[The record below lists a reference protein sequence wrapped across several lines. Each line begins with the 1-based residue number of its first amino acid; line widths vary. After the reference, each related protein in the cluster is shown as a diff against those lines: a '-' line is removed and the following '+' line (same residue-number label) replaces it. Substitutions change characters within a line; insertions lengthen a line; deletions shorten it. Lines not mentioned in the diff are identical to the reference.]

1 MMSVISLALQYRL
14 FMKFTAFWQRV
25 IRNRKNRKTAR
36 NSRSTDRGVIDL
48 APNIIHRNEHV
59 LSRKEMSE
67 HALKVLYRLKKARYE
82 SYLVGGGVRDLLLGL
97 HPKDFDVA
105 TNATP
110 EQVRKLFGNCRLI
123 GRRFR
128 LAHVHFGREIIE
140 VATFRAAHDQ
150 AGNNQNSGEGV
161 TKGGMI
167 VRDNVYGT
175 LEDDAWRRDFT
186 VNALYYN
193 IYDFSI
199 VDYTD
204 GLKDIESKTI
214 RIIGDAKERL
224 QEDPVRMLRAIRFAA
239 KLNFKIEASLSASIK
254 ANINLLDGVPVARLF
269 EEVLKLF
276 LHGHAVASYELLK
289 EYDLLKHLFL
299 QTAEH
304 LDEYGDRF
312 VTQALINTDLRIQ
325 QKKPIAPAFLY
336 AALLWPAVKYQAD
349 ELKHDDLPLLQIY
362 QIAGQTVLEKQ
373 LLQILIPKRF
383 GIPMRE
389 IWTMQARLASRKGK
403 RPLKLLPHPRFRAS
417 YDFLLLREQSG
428 ETQLKELCQWWT
440 DIQEVSEDEQLAM
453 CKKLSSMSKNKGRR
467 KKRSKKLVE

>member
-1 MMSVISLALQYRL
+1 MSVISLTLQYRL
-14 FMKFTAFWQRV
+14 YMKLTAFWDR
-25 IRNRKNRKTAR
+25 ITRNRKNGKSASGGNAVERCKKSGSPKIIPRNKHSITRK
-36 NSRSTDRGVIDL
+36 D
-48 APNIIHRNEHV
+48 
-59 LSRKEMSE
+59 MSD
-67 HALKVLYRLKKARYE
+67 HALKVLYRLKKAKYS
-82 SYLVGGGVRDLLLGL
+82 SYLVGGAVRDLLLDM

-110 EQVRKLFGNCRLI
+110 EQVRQLFGNCRLI

-140 VATFRAAHDQ
+140 VATFRASHDNE
-150 AGNNQNSGEGV
+150 GGEGV
-161 TKGGMI
+161 TKDDGMI

-186 VNALYYN
+186 INALYYD

-204 GLKDIESKTI
+204 GLKDIKNKTI
-214 RIIGDAKERL
+214 RVIGDATERL
-224 QEDPVRMLRAIRFAA
+224 QEDPVRMLRAVRFAA
-239 KLNFKIEASLSASIK
+239 KLNFTIEPVLSKSIK
-254 ANINLLDGVPVARLF
+254 DNIHLLDGVPVARLF

-276 LHGHAVASYELLK
+276 LHGHAAASYELLK
-289 EYDLLKHLFL
+289 EYDLLKHLFA

-304 LDEYGDRF
+304 LDEAGDKF
-312 VTQALINTDLRIQ
+312 ITQALINTDLRIQ

-336 AALLWPAVKYQAD
+336 AALLWPAVRYQT
-349 ELKHDDLPLLQIY
+349 ELLKKEDLSLLQVY
-362 QIAGQTVLEKQ
+362 QIAGQEVLEKQ
-373 LLQILIPKRF
+373 LKQILIPKRF

-403 RPLKLLPHPRFRAS
+403 RPLKLLPVPRFRAS

-428 ETQLKELCQWWT
+428 ETQLKELCDWWT
-440 DIQEVSEDEQLAM
+440 KIQTANEDEQLAM
-453 CKKLSSMSKNKGRR
+453 CRNTSKGTGK
-467 KKRSKKLVE
+467 KKRSSKKVKSND

>member
-1 MMSVISLALQYRL
+1 MISVISLTLQYRL
-14 FMKFTAFWQRV
+14 FMKLTRFWERV
-25 IRNRKNRKTAR
+25 TRKRKNRNTE
-36 NSRSTDRGVIDL
+36 RG
-48 APNIIHRNEHV
+48 ATSSKPNIINRNDHA

-67 HALKVLYRLKKARYE
+67 HALKVLYRLKKAKYE
-82 SYLVGGGVRDLLLGL
+82 SFLVGGGVRDLLLGM

-140 VATFRAAHDQ
+140 VATFRASHDQ
-150 AGNNQNSGEGV
+150 AGGEGV
-161 TKGGMI
+161 TKDGMI

-186 VNALYYN
+186 INALYYN

-199 VDYTD
+199 VDYTG

-214 RIIGDAKERL
+214 RIIGNANERL
-224 QEDPVRMLRAIRFAA
+224 QEDPVRMLRAVRFAA
-239 KLNFKIEASLSASIK
+239 KLNFKIEASLSESIK
-254 ANINLLDGVPVARLF
+254 ANIHLLDGVPVARLF

-276 LHGHAVASYELLK
+276 LHGHALASYELLK
-289 EYDLLKHLFL
+289 EYDLLKHLFA
-299 QTAEH
+299 QTATH
-304 LDEYGDRF
+304 LDEEGDRF
-312 VTQALINTDLRIQ
+312 ITQALINTDSRIK

-336 AALLWPAVKYQAD
+336 AALLWPAVRYQT
-349 ELKHDDLPLLQIY
+349 EKLKQEDLSLLQVY
-362 QIAGQTVLEKQ
+362 QIAGQEVLEKQ
-373 LLQILIPKRF
+373 LKQILIPKRF

-403 RPLKLLPHPRFRAS
+403 RPLKLLPVPRFRAS

-428 ETQLKELCQWWT
+428 ETQLKELCDWWT
-440 DIQEVSEDEQLAM
+440 KIQTVSEDEQLAM
-453 CKKLSSMSKNKGRR
+453 CKNVFKGKGK
-467 KKRSKKLVE
+467 KKRTTKKEKHN

>member
-1 MMSVISLALQYRL
+1 MMSVISLGLQYRL

-25 IRNRKNRKTAR
+25 TRNRKNRKTAR
-36 NSRSTDRGVIDL
+36 NSRSTDRSVIES

-82 SYLVGGGVRDLLLGL
+82 SYLVGGAVRDLLLEL

-140 VATFRAAHDQ
+140 VATFRASHDQ
-150 AGNNQNSGEGV
+150 AGGEGV

-199 VDYTD
+199 VDFTG

-239 KLNFKIEASLSASIK
+239 KLEFKIEASLSASIEE
-254 ANINLLDGVPVARLF
+254 NINLLDGVPVARLF

-289 EYDLLKHLFL
+289 KYGLLKHLFS

-336 AALLWPAVKYQAD
+336 AALLWPAVKNYA
-349 ELKHDDLPLLQIY
+349 EKLKQENMPLLQIY
-362 QIAGQTVLEKQ
+362 QIAGQAVLEKQ
-373 LLQILIPKRF
+373 LSQILIPKRF

-440 DIQEVSEDEQLAM
+440 DIQEVSEEEQLAM
-453 CKKLSSMSKNKGRR
+453 CKKLSSMGKNKGRR

>member
-1 MMSVISLALQYRL
+1 
-14 FMKFTAFWQRV
+14 MKLTAFWQR
-25 IRNRKNRKTAR
+25 IRRNRKNNGAAVVDSGGG
-36 NSRSTDRGVIDL
+36 NS
-48 APNIIHRNEHV
+48 APNIINRSDHP

-67 HALKVLYRLKKARYE
+67 HALKVLYRLKKAKYAG
-82 SYLVGGGVRDLLLGL
+82 YLVGGGVRDLLLGL

-105 TNATP
+105 TDATP

-140 VATFRAAHDQ
+140 VATFRASHDQ
-150 AGNNQNSGEGV
+150 TGGEGV
-161 TKGGMI
+161 TRDGMI

-199 VDYTD
+199 VDYTG

-224 QEDPVRMLRAIRFAA
+224 QEDPVRMLRAVRFAA

-254 ANINLLDGVPVARLF
+254 ENIHLLDGVPTARLF

-276 LHGHAVASYELLK
+276 LHGHALASYELLK

-299 QTAEH
+299 QTAEN
-304 LDEYGDRF
+304 LDEAGDRF
-312 VTQALINTDLRIQ
+312 ITQALINTDLRIK

-336 AALLWPAVKYQAD
+336 AALLWPAVKH
-349 ELKHDDLPLLQIY
+349 ESEKLKHEDLSLLQVY
-362 QIAGQTVLEKQ
+362 QIAGQEVLEKQ
-373 LLQILIPKRF
+373 LLTNINP
-383 GIPMRE
+383 
-389 IWTMQARLASRKGK
+389 
-403 RPLKLLPHPRFRAS
+403 
-417 YDFLLLREQSG
+417 
-428 ETQLKELCQWWT
+428 
-440 DIQEVSEDEQLAM
+440 
-453 CKKLSSMSKNKGRR
+453 
-467 KKRSKKLVE
+467 

>member
-1 MMSVISLALQYRL
+1 MSVISLASQYRR
-14 FMKFTAFWQRV
+14 FMKLSTFWQRV
-25 IRNRKNRKTAR
+25 TRKRKNRKTGRDVINRGTA
-36 NSRSTDRGVIDL
+36 NS
-48 APNIIHRNEHV
+48 APNIINRNEHA

-82 SYLVGGGVRDLLLGL
+82 SFLVGGGVRDLLLGL

-140 VATFRAAHDQ
+140 VATFRASHDQ
-150 AGNNQNSGEGV
+150 EGGEGV
-161 TKGGMI
+161 TRNGMI

-199 VDYTD
+199 IDYTG
-204 GLKDIESKTI
+204 GLNDIENKVI
-214 RIIGDAKERL
+214 RIIGDANERL
-224 QEDPVRMLRAIRFAA
+224 QEDPVRMLRAVRFAA
-239 KLNFKIEASLSASIK
+239 KLNFKIEESLSASIK
-254 ANINLLDGVPVARLF
+254 KNIHLLDGVPVARLF

-276 LHGHAVASYELLK
+276 LHGHALASYELLK
-289 EYDLLKHLFL
+289 EYDLLKHLFA

-304 LDEYGDRF
+304 LDEAGDRF
-312 VTQALINTDLRIQ
+312 ITQALINTDLRIK

-336 AALLWPAVKYQAD
+336 AALLWPAVRYQTKK
-349 ELKHDDLPLLQIY
+349 LKQEDLSLLQVY
-362 QIAGQTVLEKQ
+362 QIAGQDVLEKQ
-373 LLQILIPKRF
+373 LKQILIPKRF

-428 ETQLKELCQWWT
+428 ETQLKELCDWWT
-440 DIQEVSEDEQLAM
+440 TIQIADEEQQLMM
-453 CKKLSSMSKNKGRR
+453 CKNVSSGGKKNKR
-467 KKRSKKLVE
+467 KKTFKNNKSKTS

>member
-1 MMSVISLALQYRL
+1 
-14 FMKFTAFWQRV
+14 MKLTSFWQR
-25 IRNRKNRKTAR
+25 IRRKRKNSGAVVVDSDGD
-36 NSRSTDRGVIDL
+36 NS
-48 APNIIHRNEHV
+48 APNIINRSDHP

-67 HALKVLYRLKKARYE
+67 HALKVLYRLKKAKYA
-82 SYLVGGGVRDLLLGL
+82 SFLVGGGVRDLLLGL

-105 TNATP
+105 TDATP

-140 VATFRAAHDQ
+140 VATFRASHDQ
-150 AGNNQNSGEGV
+150 AGGEGV
-161 TKGGMI
+161 TQNGMI

-186 VNALYYN
+186 INALYYN

-204 GLKDIESKTI
+204 GLKDIENKTI
-214 RIIGDAKERL
+214 RMIGNADERL

-239 KLNFKIEASLSASIK
+239 KLGFKIEPVLSESIK
-254 ANINLLDGVPVARLF
+254 TNIHLLDGVPVARLF

-276 LHGHAVASYELLK
+276 LHGHALASYELLK

-304 LDEYGDRF
+304 LDDAGDRF
-312 VTQALINTDLRIQ
+312 ITQALINTDLRIQ

-336 AALLWPAVKYQAD
+336 AALLWPAVKHQT
-349 ELKHDDLPLLQIY
+349 EKLKKEGLSLLQVY
-362 QIAGQTVLEKQ
+362 QIAGQEVLEKQ

-403 RPLKLLPHPRFRAS
+403 RPLKLLPVPRFRAS

-428 ETQLKELCQWWT
+428 ETQLKELCEWWT
-440 DIQEVSEDEQLAM
+440 DIQKADEEEQLMM
-453 CKKLSSMSKNKGRR
+453 CKKLSQGKGKR
-467 KKRSKKLVE
+467 KKTSKKTNNSL

>member
-1 MMSVISLALQYRL
+1 MMSVISLALQYRR
-14 FMKFTAFWQRV
+14 FMKLSTFWQRV
-25 IRNRKNRKTAR
+25 TRKRKNRKTGRDVKNRGAV
-36 NSRSTDRGVIDL
+36 NSV
-48 APNIIHRNEHV
+48 PNIINRNEHA

-82 SYLVGGGVRDLLLGL
+82 SFLVGGGVRDLLLGL

-128 LAHVHFGREIIE
+128 LAHVHFGRDIIE
-140 VATFRAAHDQ
+140 VATFRASHDQ
-150 AGNNQNSGEGV
+150 ASGEGV
-161 TKGGMI
+161 TKDGMI

-199 VDYTD
+199 VDYTG
-204 GLKDIESKTI
+204 GLNDIENKVI
-214 RIIGDAKERL
+214 RIIGDATERL
-224 QEDPVRMLRAIRFAA
+224 QEDPVRMLRAVRFAA
-239 KLNFKIEASLSASIK
+239 KLNFKIEASLSESIK
-254 ANINLLDGVPVARLF
+254 ENIHLLDGVPVARLF

-276 LHGHAVASYELLK
+276 LHGHALASYELLK
-289 EYDLLKHLFL
+289 EYDLLKHLFA

-304 LDEYGDRF
+304 LDEAGDRF
-312 VTQALINTDLRIQ
+312 ITQALINTDLRIK

-336 AALLWPAVKYQAD
+336 AALLWPAVRYQT
-349 ELKHDDLPLLQIY
+349 EKLKQEDLSLLQVY
-362 QIAGQTVLEKQ
+362 QIAGQDVLEKQ
-373 LLQILIPKRF
+373 LKQILIPKRF

-428 ETQLKELCQWWT
+428 ETQLKELCDWWT
-440 DIQEVSEDEQLAM
+440 DIQKADEEQQLMM
-453 CKKLSSMSKNKGRR
+453 CKNVSSGKKKNKR
-467 KKRSKKLVE
+467 KKKFKNNKSKAS

>member
-1 MMSVISLALQYRL
+1 
-14 FMKFTAFWQRV
+14 MKLTAFWQR
-25 IRNRKNRKTAR
+25 IRRNRKNSDAMVVGSEAG
-36 NSRSTDRGVIDL
+36 NS
-48 APNIIHRNEHV
+48 APNIINRSDHL

-67 HALKVLYRLKKARYE
+67 HALKVLYRLKKAKYS
-82 SYLVGGGVRDLLLGL
+82 SYLVGGGVRDLLLGM

-140 VATFRAAHDQ
+140 VATFRAAHDND
-150 AGNNQNSGEGV
+150 GGEGV
-161 TKGGMI
+161 TKDGMI

-199 VDYTD
+199 VDYTG
-204 GLKDIESKTI
+204 GLKDIENKTI
-214 RIIGDAKERL
+214 RMIGDADERL
-224 QEDPVRMLRAIRFAA
+224 QEDPVRMLRAVRFAA
-239 KLNFKIEASLSASIK
+239 KLNFTIEPILSSSIK
-254 ANINLLDGVPVARLF
+254 KNIHLLDGVPVARLF

-276 LHGHAVASYELLK
+276 LHGHALTSYKLLK
-289 EYDLLKHLFL
+289 EYDLLKHLFA

-304 LDEYGDRF
+304 LDEAGDRF
-312 VTQALINTDLRIQ
+312 ITQALINTDLRIQ

-336 AALLWPAVKYQAD
+336 ATLLWPAVRHQLEK
-349 ELKHDDLPLLQIY
+349 LKQEDLSLLQVY
-362 QIAGQTVLEKQ
+362 QIAGQEVLEKQ
-373 LLQILIPKRF
+373 LKQILIPKRF

-403 RPLKLLPHPRFRAS
+403 RPLKLLPVPRFRAS

-428 ETQLKELCQWWT
+428 ETQLKELCDWWT
-440 DIQEVSEDEQLAM
+440 KIQNASEEEQLTM
-453 CKKLSSMSKNKGRR
+453 CKNLSKGHGKR
-467 KKRSKKLVE
+467 KKKPKKFKTNICDQEKHKD

>member
-1 MMSVISLALQYRL
+1 MSVISLTLQYRL
-14 FMKFTAFWQRV
+14 FMKLTAFWER
-25 IRNRKNRKTAR
+25 ITRHRKNRKSVTSS
-36 NSRSTDRGVIDL
+36 NVSDGEGVTDDS
-48 APNIIHRNEHV
+48 PKIIHRNKHA
-59 LSRKEMSE
+59 LTRKDMSE
-67 HALKVLYRLKKARYE
+67 HALKVLYRLKKAKYS
-82 SYLVGGGVRDLLLGL
+82 SYLVGGAVRDLLLGM

-105 TNATP
+105 TDATP

-150 AGNNQNSGEGV
+150 AGGEGI
-161 TKGGMI
+161 TKDGMI

-186 VNALYYN
+186 INALYYN

-204 GLKDIESKTI
+204 GLKDIENKSI
-214 RIIGDAKERL
+214 RIIGDANERL
-224 QEDPVRMLRAIRFAA
+224 QEDPVRMLRAVRFAA
-239 KLNFKIEASLSASIK
+239 KLSFTIEPVLSESIK
-254 ANINLLDGVPVARLF
+254 TNIHLLDGVPVARLF

-276 LHGHAVASYELLK
+276 LHGHALASYELLK
-289 EYDLLKHLFL
+289 EYDLLKHLFS
-299 QTAEH
+299 QTAKY
-304 LDEYGDRF
+304 LDADGDCF
-312 VTQALINTDLRIQ
+312 ITQALINTDLRIQ

-336 AALLWPAVKYQAD
+336 AALLWPAVKHQA
-349 ELKHDDLPLLQIY
+349 EKLKQEDLSLLQVY
-362 QIAGQTVLEKQ
+362 QIAGQEVLEKQ
-373 LLQILIPKRF
+373 LKQILIPKRF

-403 RPLKLLPHPRFRAS
+403 RPLKLLPVPRFRAS

-428 ETQLKELCQWWT
+428 ETQLKQLCEWWT
-440 DIQEVSEDEQLAM
+440 NIQTVSEEEQLLM
-453 CKKLSSMSKNKGRR
+453 CKNLSRGQ
-467 KKRSKKLVE
+467 SKKSSVKKKKA

>member
-1 MMSVISLALQYRL
+1 
-14 FMKFTAFWQRV
+14 MKITAFWDRV
-25 IRNRKNRKTAR
+25 TRKRKNRKTV
-36 NSRSTDRGVIDL
+36 DRDVVNGT
-48 APNIIHRNEHV
+48 PSIIPRNEHS
-59 LSRKEMSE
+59 LTRSDMSE
-67 HALKVLYRLKKARYE
+67 HALKVLYRLKKAKYS

-105 TNATP
+105 TDATP

-140 VATFRAAHDQ
+140 VATFRASHDQ
-150 AGNNQNSGEGV
+150 EGGEGV
-161 TKGGMI
+161 TKDGMI

-186 VNALYYN
+186 INALYYN

-199 VDYTD
+199 VDFTG
-204 GLKDIESKTI
+204 GLKDIKNKTI
-214 RIIGDAKERL
+214 RIIGDATERL
-224 QEDPVRMLRAIRFAA
+224 QEDPVRMLRAVRFAA
-239 KLNFKIEASLSASIK
+239 KLGFKIEPALSESIK
-254 ANINLLDGVPVARLF
+254 ANIHLLDGVPVARLF

-289 EYDLLKHLFL
+289 EYDLLKHLFA
-299 QTAEH
+299 QTAEY
-304 LDEYGDRF
+304 LDQEGDKF
-312 VTQALINTDLRIQ
+312 ITQALINTDLRIQ

-336 AALLWPAVKYQAD
+336 AALLWPAVRYEAD
-349 ELKHDDLPLLQIY
+349 KLKQEDLSLLQVY
-362 QIAGQTVLEKQ
+362 QIAGQEVLEKQ
-373 LLQILIPKRF
+373 LKQILIPKRF

-403 RPLKLLPHPRFRAS
+403 RPLKLLPVPRFRAS

-428 ETQLKELCQWWT
+428 EHQLKELCDWWT
-440 DIQEVSEDEQLAM
+440 KIQTVSEEEQFAM
-453 CKKLSSMSKNKGRR
+453 CKNVSKTKGKKKKSSNKV
-467 KKRSKKLVE
+467 KHSS

>member
-1 MMSVISLALQYRL
+1 
-14 FMKFTAFWQRV
+14 MKLTSFWQR
-25 IRNRKNRKTAR
+25 IRRKRKNSGAVVVDSDGD
-36 NSRSTDRGVIDL
+36 NS
-48 APNIIHRNEHV
+48 APNIINRSDHP

-67 HALKVLYRLKKARYE
+67 HALKVLYRLKKAKYA
-82 SYLVGGGVRDLLLGL
+82 SFLVGGGVRDLLLGL

-105 TNATP
+105 TDATP

-140 VATFRAAHDQ
+140 VATFRASHDQ
-150 AGNNQNSGEGV
+150 AGGEGV
-161 TKGGMI
+161 TQNGMI

-186 VNALYYN
+186 INALYYN

-204 GLKDIESKTI
+204 GLKDIENKTI
-214 RIIGDAKERL
+214 RIIGDATERL

-239 KLNFKIEASLSASIK
+239 KLGFKIEPVLSESIK
-254 ANINLLDGVPVARLF
+254 TNIHLLDGVPVARLF

-276 LHGHAVASYELLK
+276 LHGHALASYELLK

-304 LDEYGDRF
+304 LDDAGDRF
-312 VTQALINTDLRIQ
+312 ITQALINTDLRIQ

-336 AALLWPAVKYQAD
+336 AALLWPAVRDQT
-349 ELKHDDLPLLQIY
+349 EPLKKEGLSLLQVY
-362 QIAGQTVLEKQ
+362 QIAGQEVLEKQ

-403 RPLKLLPHPRFRAS
+403 RPLKLLSVPRFRAS

-428 ETQLKELCQWWT
+428 ETQLKELCEWWT
-440 DIQEVSEDEQLAM
+440 DIQKADEEEQLMM
-453 CKKLSSMSKNKGRR
+453 CKKLSQGKGKR
-467 KKRSKKLVE
+467 KKTSKKTNNSL

>member
-1 MMSVISLALQYRL
+1 MISVISLALQYRL
-14 FMKFTAFWQRV
+14 FMKLTAFWQRV
-25 IRNRKNRKTAR
+25 TRKRKNRKAVHDG
-36 NSRSTDRGVIDL
+36 STSERDVVDGF
-48 APNIIHRNEHV
+48 PKIIPRNEH
-59 LSRKEMSE
+59 SITRKDMSE
-67 HALKVLYRLKKARYE
+67 YALKVLYRLKKARYA
-82 SYLVGGGVRDLLLGL
+82 SYLVGGGVRDLLLGM

-105 TNATP
+105 TDATP

-140 VATFRAAHDQ
+140 VATFRAPHDQ
-150 AGNNQNSGEGV
+150 AGGEGI
-161 TKGGMI
+161 TENGMI
-167 VRDNVYGT
+167 VRDNVYGS

-186 VNALYYN
+186 INALYYN

-204 GLKDIESKTI
+204 GLKDIENKTI
-214 RIIGDAKERL
+214 RIIGDATERL

-239 KLNFKIEASLSASIK
+239 KLGFKIEPVLSESIK
-254 ANINLLDGVPVARLF
+254 TNIHLLDGVPVARLF

-276 LHGHAVASYELLK
+276 LHGHALASYELLK
-289 EYDLLKHLFL
+289 EYDLLKHLFS

-304 LDEYGDRF
+304 LDDAGDRF
-312 VTQALINTDLRIQ
+312 ITQALINTDLRIQ

-336 AALLWPAVKYQAD
+336 AALLWPAVRHQTKP
-349 ELKHDDLPLLQIY
+349 LKKEGLSLLQVY
-362 QIAGQTVLEKQ
+362 QIAGQEVLEKQ
-373 LLQILIPKRF
+373 LKQILIPKRF

-403 RPLKLLPHPRFRAS
+403 RPLKLLSVPRFRAS

-428 ETQLKELCQWWT
+428 ETQLKELCEWWT
-440 DIQEVSEDEQLAM
+440 DIQKVDEEEQLMM
-453 CKKLSSMSKNKGRR
+453 CKKLYQGKGKR
-467 KKRSKKLVE
+467 KKLSKKTNNSL